1 MNSEWDEYVELLRRK
16 VVPALGCTEPIA
28 VALAAAR
35 CHALITGAPRKVAV
49 WVSGNLYKNGMGVGV
64 PGTGMV
70 GLPIAAA
77 VGAIAGDPTA
87 GLEVL
92 KSIRPVDVEAA
103 RLLLRETTVA
113 IKDVDDPLYAEVL
126 VQGDEHSAR
135 VVICG
140 GHTNVVREERDGVV
154 VFESAATGAGSPAER
169 HGPDLSLARIY
180 AFACRVPCAAIAF
193 MGEAAKLNSALSDA
207 GMSGAY
213 GLRIGATLSNQI
225 KRGLMADD
233 LMTLA
238 MRLSSAASDARMD
251 GAMLPAMA
259 NSGSGNQGI
268 SATMPVVAAARLLG
282 VDDEKLVRAV
292 AFSHLIAIYI
302 KTQQNALS
310 ALCAASTAAMGA
322 GAAITWLL
330 GGDLEAIEDCIHNM
344 VGDVSGIICDGAKAS
359 CSMKVSTSAAAA
371 VKAALLGADHIRVT
385 ANEGIVAETADETI
399 ANLGALSRTGMVET
413 DRQIIRI
420 MLDKEHARGEHA
432 REQTRE
438 DASQAGR

>member
-1 MNSEWDEYVELLRRK
+1 MLDNDWTAYVDLLRRK

-35 CHALITGAPRKVAV
+35 CRALTGEMPERLQV

-64 PGTGMV
+64 PGTGQV

-77 VGAIAGDPTA
+77 IGAVAGDATA

-92 KSIRPVDVEAA
+92 KAVHPADVEAA
-103 RLLLRETTVA
+103 TALRPFTTVA
-113 IKDVDDPLYAEVL
+113 IRDVDDPLYAEVL
-126 VQGDEHSAR
+126 AEGAGHTAR

-140 GHTNVVREERDGVV
+140 GHTNVVRAEIDGVV
-154 VFESAATGAGSPAER
+154 VFEAAAGGSSGAAPTLPEMTLR
-169 HGPDLSLARIY
+169 RLF
-180 AFACRVPCAAIAF
+180 AFASEVPFEAIAF
-193 MGEAAKLNSALSDA
+193 MGEAARLNIALSDEGLA
-207 GMSGAY
+207 GSY
-213 GLRIGATLSNQI
+213 GLKIGATLTRQI
-225 KRGLMADD
+225 KRGLLADD
-233 LMTLA
+233 LMSLA

-251 GAMLPAMA
+251 GAMLPAMS

-268 SATMPVVAAARLLG
+268 SATMPVVAAARLLA
-282 VDDEKLVRAV
+282 VDDERLVRAV
-292 AFSHLIAIYI
+292 AFSHLVAIYI

-330 GGDLEAIEDCIHNM
+330 GGDFVAIENCIHNM
-344 VGDVSGIICDGAKAS
+344 VGDVSGIICDGAKTS

-371 VKAALLGADHIRVT
+371 VKAAMLAADHVRVS
-385 ANEGIVAETADETI
+385 ASEGIVAETADQTI
-399 ANLGALSRTGMVET
+399 ANLGLLSRQGMLET

-420 MLDKEHARGEHA
+420 MLDKEDARHAAER
-432 REQTRE
+432 
-438 DASQAGR
+438 DAAAG